1 MQKSFP
7 RKHPLTWAL
16 QEYGRL
22 IKTVH
27 ILRWY
32 ADEINRR
39 RHNRQINKGEAQTSL
54 EYPVSASTF
63 PCNTPLV

>member
-32 ADEINRR
+32 ADKTNRR
-39 RHNRQINKGEAQTSL
+39 RLNRQINKGEALQG
-54 EYPVSASTF
+54 STNF
-63 PCNTPLV
+63 P